1 MTAASDTTH
10 FGFETVKLAEKQAR
24 EAELKAIEQRLAGN
38 REAREKLEGEIAAIR
53 ADRAALNKALLDTTA
68 RTQAGEQKL
77 GELEKRLALLQSSE
91 AAIRRSLDSRRSLIA
106 EVLAALQRIGRR
118 PPPAVLV
125 RPEDILD
132 AVRASM
138 LLGAVVPDLRQEVEI
153 LGTDLAELVRLR
165 NGIAGEKTNIG
176 AEMEQ
181 LAAERQRLA
190 SLVEVVE
197 AFTIVLAVGTVRGWR
212 PALLGT
218 GSALSVLAVL
228 VLLLG
233 SALTQVPL
241 QALQLVIGVLL
252 MLFGLRWLRKAI
264 LRSAGFI
271 ALHDEDQAFAKET
284 GALRGSGGGTA
295 RHRD

>member
-1 MTAASDTTH
+1 MTWTMAAPALS
-10 FGFETVKLAEKQAR
+10 
-24 EAELKAIEQRLAGN
+24 
-38 REAREKLEGEIAAIR
+38 AAF
-53 ADRAALNKALLDTTA
+53 
-68 RTQAGEQKL
+68 
-77 GELEKRLALLQSSE
+77 
-91 AAIRRSLDSRRSLIA
+91 
-106 EVLAALQRIGRR
+106 
-118 PPPAVLV
+118 
-125 RPEDILD
+125 
-132 AVRASM
+132 
-138 LLGAVVPDLRQEVEI
+138 
-153 LGTDLAELVRLR
+153 
-165 NGIAGEKTNIG
+165 
-176 AEMEQ
+176 
-181 LAAERQRLA
+181 LA

-295 RHRD
+295 RHRDWMAGLTAFKAVMLEGIEVVFIVLAVGAGRGMLWPASLGALAACILVLALGLVLRKPLASVPENTLKFAVGVMISAFGIYWTGEGLGVDWPGADLAILGLAALLLISALGLVATFRKSPVETAA